1 MVIFTVFSTVS
12 PKIQTLLD
20 KVGDRNSSYVLGLK
34 EEGYSEAYFN
44 NKKDWERSK
53 INNNLKYISEKL
65 NLSVDLRLKTSRD
78 CFAQTLKRAGEK
90 KETIGE
96 MLGHSDNYI
105 STPHYLADLDA
116 EEIREVNKCLF

>member
-1 MVIFTVFSTVS
+1 M
-12 PKIQTLLD
+12 
-20 KVGDRNSSYVLGLK
+20 

-116 EEIREVNKCLF
+116 EEIREVNKCLY